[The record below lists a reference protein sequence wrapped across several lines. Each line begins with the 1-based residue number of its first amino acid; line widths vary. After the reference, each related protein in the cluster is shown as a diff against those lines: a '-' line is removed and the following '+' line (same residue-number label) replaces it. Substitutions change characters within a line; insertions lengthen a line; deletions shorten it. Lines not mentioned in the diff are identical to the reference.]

1 MTRTYLK
8 PKLQRRKCGQTE
20 RFAHKAQ
27 EKLCSHSTQLIED
40 SAFSNA
46 ESAACNSR
54 IIEDARQCTAMRG
67 ARLCTA
73 PSRHNPECLTHERM
87 FEEAKDVERKTHS
100 MNKGMKKIS
109 QQDVKK
115 VVGMRVQHRGYQSQ

>member
-1 MTRTYLK
+1 MISWEGWLGFV
-8 PKLQRRKCGQTE
+8 Q
-20 RFAHKAQ
+20 H
-27 EKLCSHSTQLIED
+27 
-40 SAFSNA
+40 
-46 ESAACNSR
+46 
-54 IIEDARQCTAMRG
+54 
-67 ARLCTA
+67 

-115 VVGMRVQHRGYQSQ
+115 GCWHESSA